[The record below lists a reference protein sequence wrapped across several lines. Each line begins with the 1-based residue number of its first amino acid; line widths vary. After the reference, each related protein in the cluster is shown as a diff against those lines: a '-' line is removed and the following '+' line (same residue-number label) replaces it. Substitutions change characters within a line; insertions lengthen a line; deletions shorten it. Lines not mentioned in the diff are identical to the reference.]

1 MKYCT
6 VDNVDIKEK
15 QPCIV
20 FEKNAA
26 FPDDCLILM
35 KLHEKGKTHEDCE
48 YYKEAEKDVFE
59 QVTEIDCKSLGLPMV
74 LISYSFDNKCWSA
87 CLRNDYGLFESNI
100 REKTAEDACRELLRL
115 WNNHLKNR
123 GAK

>member
-6 VDNVDIKEK
+6 VDNTDIKEK
-15 QPCIV
+15 QPCIM
-20 FEKNAA
+20 FDKDACI
-26 FPDDCLILM
+26 PHDCMVLTRL
-35 KLHEKGKTHEDCE
+35 LQQSKTHEDCE

-59 QVTEIDCKSLGLPMV
+59 QVTEIDCESRFSMV
-74 LISYSFDNKCWSA
+74 LVSYNFDNKCWSA
-87 CLRNDYGLFESNI
+87 CLRNDCGGFESNI